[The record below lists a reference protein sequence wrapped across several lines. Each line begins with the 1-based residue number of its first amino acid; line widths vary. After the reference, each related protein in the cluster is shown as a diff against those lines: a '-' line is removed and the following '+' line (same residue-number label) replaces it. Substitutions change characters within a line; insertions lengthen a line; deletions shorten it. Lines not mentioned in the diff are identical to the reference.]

1 MRSKEE
7 IQAAVAEAL
16 RDLRRST
23 GLSKAK
29 MADSLYIDRATWRRY
44 ESGETS
50 PSIADFIYFYA
61 LHKRN
66 ALQSVL
72 EFVYPSTYKKGRGD
86 GFIDDIRN
94 AAVHYF
100 GLVASNQTIRAWQY
114 LVTGDHGSN
123 IEAQMQLF
131 IMLDQLPLRFRYVI
145 AAEVYEMWTLC
156 RDSGILLNA
165 DAIKPDEEVF
175 RRGFERGRDAAA
187 QGKDSY
193 TTIM

>member
-50 PSIADFIYFYA
+50 PSIADFIFFYA
-61 LHKRN
+61 LHKKN

-72 EFVYPSTYKKGRGD
+72 EFVYPSTYKKGRGESLPPR
-86 GFIDDIRN
+86 G
-94 AAVHYF
+94 
-100 GLVASNQTIRAWQY
+100 AW
-114 LVTGDHGSN
+114 
-123 IEAQMQLF
+123 IE
-131 IMLDQLPLRFRYVI
+131 I
-145 AAEVYEMWTLC
+145 
-156 RDSGILLNA
+156 SG
-165 DAIKPDEEVF
+165 E
-175 RRGFERGRDAAA
+175 
-187 QGKDSY
+187 
-193 TTIM
+193 